1 MRFVAVFDTSTVY
14 SGTTALIA
22 GLVSSVHCVAM
33 CGPLSCAFL
42 RTRSESASPHAVL
55 SAYHLCKLCAYL
67 LIGAL
72 AGAFGGVVL
81 SYLQASWL
89 NYLPWILVFFFVAIA
104 LRLNRFFPKPIW
116 LGRIYKAIAARYTGF
131 NPVVGA
137 GILGAASPLLP
148 CGPLYL
154 IFGLSMFSG
163 SAAKGAEFAAGFGIG
178 TIPLLW
184 LAQSQYAR
192 LNGYVS
198 MRVFSQVQ
206 RWVAMCAALVVL
218 WRLRATLGIE
228 TAIDWICR

>member
-104 LRLNRFFPKPIW
+104 LRLNRFFPKPSW
-116 LGRIYKAIAARYTGF
+116 LGRI
-131 NPVVGA
+131 
-137 GILGAASPLLP
+137 
-148 CGPLYL
+148 
-154 IFGLSMFSG
+154 
-163 SAAKGAEFAAGFGIG
+163 
-178 TIPLLW
+178 
-184 LAQSQYAR
+184 
-192 LNGYVS
+192 
-198 MRVFSQVQ
+198 
-206 RWVAMCAALVVL
+206 
-218 WRLRATLGIE
+218 
-228 TAIDWICR
+228 